1 MRRCVMGLDIGTTCA
16 KACVV
21 EESGHV
27 LGTGSAGY
35 GLLTHGDAVEQ
46 QVVDWIDGAAKAA
59 RAALETA
66 GEIRVE
72 GISLSTQ
79 GGTTA
84 AVDAEGRVLG
94 PAWTWMDS
102 RSLPEAREAE
112 TALGGEFIYR
122 VTGFRVSPA
131 MDLSKLRRMRAE
143 PALRGAAK
151 YYTTLEIMNRWL
163 TGNPAIDPTNA
174 SLRQLFS
181 LEGGDW
187 DDRLLAFAGVS
198 RDELPDILPTSALVG
213 TLGSEAAAALG
224 VAPGVPVFNGALDQY
239 CAALGAGA
247 VRASDLLLSAGT
259 TWVLLA
265 ITEKPLFSRSYIA
278 PGRHPAGNLCGA
290 LASLTASGA
299 ALQWFKDNFMPED
312 FTIMNREAAARVART
327 EKLFFLPWQAGAN
340 YPVWESSARG
350 VFAGLTL
357 EHDRFDLA
365 RAIMEGVAFGVR
377 RALEDFAENGVP
389 IRQIRMLGGAAKSD
403 LWTRMVAAAA
413 GVSVVRLD
421 QSEVC
426 ALGAAAI
433 AGVAAGI
440 FTDYGAASAAM
451 TRPEPAI
458 KASPEE
464 IRAADAKYQ
473 RYIAL
478 SRAMSAF
485 YHE

>member
-1 MRRCVMGLDIGTTCA
+1 MKRGVMGLDIGTTCA

-21 EESGHV
+21 EEGGRV
-27 LGTGSAGY
+27 LGVGGAGY
-35 GLLTHGDAVEQ
+35 GLLTRGDAVEQ
-46 QVVDWIDGAAKAA
+46 RTEDWILGATKAA
-59 RAALETA
+59 GQALAAA
-66 GEIRVE
+66 GEVRVE
-72 GISLSTQ
+72 GVSLSTQ

-84 AVDAEGRVLG
+84 AVDPEGCVLG

-112 TALGGEFIYR
+112 AALGGDYIYR
-122 VTGFRVSPA
+122 ATGFRVSPA
-131 MDLSKLRRMRAE
+131 MDLCKLRRMRME
-143 PALRGAAK
+143 PALKGTAK

-163 TGNPAIDPTNA
+163 TGNPVIDPTNA

-181 LEGGDW
+181 IDTGDW

-198 RDELPDILPTSALVG
+198 RAELPEILPTGAQVGALG
-213 TLGSEAAAALG
+213 GEAAAALG
-224 VAPGVPVFNGALDQY
+224 LTPGVPVFNGALDQY

-247 VRASDLLLSAGT
+247 AHEGDLLLSAGT

-265 ITEKPLFSRSYIA
+265 ITEKPLFSKSFIA
-278 PGRHPAGNLCGA
+278 PGRHPAGNLYGA
-290 LASLTASGA
+290 LASLTASGG
-299 ALQWFKDNFMPED
+299 ALQWFRDNFIPED
-312 FTIMNREAAARVART
+312 FAAMNREAEHRAART
-327 EKLFFLPWQAGAN
+327 ENLFFLPWQAGAN
-340 YPVWESSARG
+340 YPVWEPSARG

-413 GVSVVRLD
+413 GVPVVRLD
-421 QSEVC
+421 QSEIC
-426 ALGAAAI
+426 ALGAAAV

-440 FTDYGAASAAM
+440 FPDYAAASAAM
-451 TRPEPAI
+451 TSPGPAVE
-458 KASPEE
+458 ASTDE
-464 IRAADAKYQ
+464 IRASDA
-473 RYIAL
+473 RYRRYLAL